1 MSELKVKVCV
11 LGMVSTNC
19 YIVYKE
25 PENMAEGQQAPA
37 VVIDPAD
44 KASEIV
50 RQLDS
55 LNLKPEA
62 ILLTMVI
69 LTMFWRPM
77 N

>member
-25 PENMAEGQQAPA
+25 PEKQEEGQPAPA

-44 KASEIV
+44 KASYIME
-50 RQLDS
+50 QL
-55 LNLKPEA
+55 K
-62 ILLTMVI
+62 
-69 LTMFWRPM
+69 
-77 N
+77 